1 MLKIDNLWIRYNH
14 VEAVRGIHFEVKKG
28 EIVALIGANGA
39 GKTSTLMGISGLVE
53 KDEGSVFFK
62 GKDITNMT
70 ANKIV
75 RLGISHIPEGRHVF
89 PQMTV
94 EENIFMGTFGR
105 NGKPMTKK
113 EVEAKREEMYAFFPR
128 LKERYKQMGSTLSGG
143 EQQML
148 AIARGL
154 MFDPELI
161 IFDEPSLGLAPIIID
176 DVYEKI
182 LALKAKGKTI
192 LLVEQNAS
200 IALDVA
206 DRGYVL
212 ENGSIALEGKGHDL
226 LNDPEVKKV
235 YLGI

>member
-1 MLKIDNLWIRYNH
+1 MLKVDNLWIKYDH

-53 KDEGSVFFK
+53 KNAGDVFFL
-62 GKDITNMT
+62 GENITNLSPS
-70 ANKIV
+70 KIV
-75 RLGISHIPEGRHVF
+75 RLGISHIPEGRHIF
-89 PQMTV
+89 PQMSV

-105 NGKPMTKK
+105 SGKPIGKLEIERKK
-113 EVEAKREEMYAFFPR
+113 EEMYAFFPR
-128 LKERYKQMGSTLSGG
+128 LKERCKQMGSTLSGG

-182 LALKAKGKTI
+182 LQLRAQGKTI

-200 IALDVA
+200 IALEAA

-212 ENGSIALEGKGHDL
+212 ENGSITLEGKGRDL
-226 LNDPEVKKV
+226 LVDPEVKRA